1 MRGPGLIVDCR
12 RLRPWNEA
20 GLSGLPPLQPRTGR
34 GVLDGA
40 LAVLDAL
47 GAADDGLGLSAL
59 VRATGLAKASAY
71 RSPNSSRVFGAAQR
85 LGRRYYV
92 GERIGRIGRRWEPAP
107 AGSSGPSPGAR
118 PGCAVGRDG
127 VAADPARVTSG

>member
-1 MRGPGLIVDCR
+1 MSIFTAAPECDARAGAIVLTADCE
-12 RLRPWNEA
+12 PSNEA
-20 GLSGLPPLQPRTGR
+20 GLSGLPTLQPRTGR

-47 GAADDGLGLSAL
+47 AAADDGPGLRAL

-71 RSPNSSRVFGAAQR
+71 RLAEQLVSLGAAQR

-92 GERIGRIGRRWEPAP
+92 GERIGRIGRRWDAHQRELSNETDIRASRKPAFE
-107 AGSSGPSPGAR
+107 R
-118 PGCAVGRDG
+118 
-127 VAADPARVTSG
+127 